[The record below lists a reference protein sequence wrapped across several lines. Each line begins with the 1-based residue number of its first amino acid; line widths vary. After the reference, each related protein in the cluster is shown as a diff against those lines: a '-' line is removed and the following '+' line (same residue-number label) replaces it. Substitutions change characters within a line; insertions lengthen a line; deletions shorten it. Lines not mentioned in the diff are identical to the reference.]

1 MDVEVGAVDLAVAEA
16 VVVGSEEDEVEAL
29 EGGEVEAVVVVEDS
43 VAEVVAV
50 AVRTDEVVVDSTGI
64 ALTEP

>member
-50 AVRTDEVVVDSTGI
+50 AARTDEVVVDSTGI

>member
-1 MDVEVGAVDLAVAEA
+1 MEVGAVDLAVAEA

-50 AVRTDEVVVDSTGI
+50 AARTDEVVVDSTGI

>member
-1 MDVEVGAVDLAVAEA
+1 MDLAVAEA

-50 AVRTDEVVVDSTGI
+50 AARTDEVVVDSTGI

>member
-1 MDVEVGAVDLAVAEA
+1 MDLAVAEA

-50 AVRTDEVVVDSTGI
+50 AARTDEVVVDSTEI

>member
-1 MDVEVGAVDLAVAEA
+1 MDLAVAEA
-16 VVVGSEEDEVEAL
+16 VVVGSEEDEVGAL

-50 AVRTDEVVVDSTGI
+50 AARTDEVVVDSTEI

>member
-16 VVVGSEEDEVEAL
+16 
-29 EGGEVEAVVVVEDS
+29 VVEDS